1 MDGGGGEGRRRARPR
16 PFTHHPSPPPTS
28 SPFQAPVR
36 TAKFA
41 REVPPL
47 PGWRA
52 ALPQAAAAGFLPFSA
67 IYIELYYIFLSVWGH
82 KVRERERG
90 GRGFDVRAGGA
101 PTPPPLCASSPDLHH
116 LLHPGHRVCHPA
128 HRHRLCRRGADL
140 LPAGEGGRERGGGR
154 GSILAVLGARAHP
167 CPPLPQA
174 AEDHAWWWRAWTNG
188 ASTGAYVAAY
198 AAYHYAAQTDMSGW
212 LAATH
217 YASYTA
223 VACAALAA
231 MLGFVGWRSSLAFVR
246 AIYKA
251 IKCE

>member
-1 MDGGGGEGRRRARPR
+1 M
-16 PFTHHPSPPPTS
+16 
-28 SPFQAPVR
+28 R

-47 PGWRA
+47 PWWRA

-140 LPAGEGGRERGGGR
+140 LPAGEGGRERRGGG